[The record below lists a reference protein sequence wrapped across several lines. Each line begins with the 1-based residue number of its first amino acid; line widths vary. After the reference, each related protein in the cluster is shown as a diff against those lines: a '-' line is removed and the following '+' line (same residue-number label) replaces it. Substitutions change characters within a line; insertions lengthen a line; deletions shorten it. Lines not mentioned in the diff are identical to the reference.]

1 MFRKAAGG
9 FRSLFLLS
17 RGEEISP
24 SDIIFFAMLLLVGLR
39 TDRAPAQVDRVQTGV
54 ASYYAQEFH
63 GRVTS
68 NGERF
73 NMYSLTAAHQTL
85 PYNTLVKVTNLD
97 NNKSVVVR
105 INDAGP
111 FKDNRIIDLSKAA
124 ALKIGMVH
132 PGTTMVRLEV
142 LETDTTVGDFYR
154 IDLKK
159 VRRSGFMIQLGSF
172 GEFPN
177 AIAFLKRAKKDIGK
191 EVLLQKRMVKGDE
204 VYRVVTGAFPTR
216 EAAEAFCGKLR
227 ARGRKGMV
235 FQIR

>member
-1 MFRKAAGG
+1 MTGLACVLAPGAA
-9 FRSLFLLS
+9 
-17 RGEEISP
+17 
-24 SDIIFFAMLLLVGLR
+24 
-39 TDRAPAQVDRVQTGV
+39 AQKKMIETGI
-54 ASYYAQEFH
+54 ASYYAEEFH
-63 GRVTS
+63 GKITS

-73 NMYSLTAAHQTL
+73 NMNSMTAAHQTL
-85 PYNTLVKVTNLD
+85 PYNTLVRVTNLD

-142 LETDTTVGDFYR
+142 LDTDTTGGDFYR

-159 VRRSGFMIQLGSF
+159 VRHSGFMIQLGSF

-191 EVLLQKRMVKGDE
+191 EVLLQKRMVKGEE
-204 VYRVVTGAFPTR
+204 VYRVVTGAFATR
-216 EAAEAFCGKLR
+216 EAAESFCGKLR
-227 ARGRKGMV
+227 ARGRNGMV
-235 FQIR
+235 FRIR